1 MISCLLSIFLFLLFL
16 IKDRDAQAGGRFSAP
31 ETKIM
36 YLPPFCLGVHHS
48 PSFTLAPG
56 FFLYICGDV
65 VVFWG
70 WRCGGISA
78 GGDVVMFWGWR
89 CGGIL
94 GMEMC
99 YFGNVGNRGRT
110 ERHRQRWMA
119 DIGTDKRGLV
129 SRTYFYPTEK
139 PC

>member
-70 WRCGGISA
+70 WRCGGI
-78 GGDVVMFWGWR
+78 
-89 CGGIL
+89 L

-99 YFGNVGNRGRT
+99 YFGNVGNRGRP